1 MNITAFLL
9 ARIAE
14 DEKDAIDRVVLRAE
28 DRRSLTMDDAEK
40 IHAEIAAKRALCNLH
55 SPGDYRGQLTCNDCG
70 DWWDGTPID
79 YPCETVKIVAAVYAD
94 HKDYD
99 PAWSPNA
106 R

>member
-1 MNITAFLL
+1 MNITEFLL

-40 IHAEIAAKRALCNLH
+40 IHAEIAAKRAIIRRYQDAEESYVALSYVIEAL
-55 SPGDYRGQLTCNDCG
+55 
-70 DWWDGTPID
+70 
-79 YPCETVKIVAAVYAD
+79 AAVYKD
-94 HKDYD
+94 HADYD